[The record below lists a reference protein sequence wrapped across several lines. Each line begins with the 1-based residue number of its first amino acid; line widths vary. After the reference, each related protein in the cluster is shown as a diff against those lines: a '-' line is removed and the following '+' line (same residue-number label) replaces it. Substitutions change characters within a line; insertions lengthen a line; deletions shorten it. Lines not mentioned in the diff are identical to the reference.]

1 MKGDNGTYSFLSNL
15 DLRSRAVAVIPLK
28 IAVHMADVLSVV
40 EFLLA
45 CAAGP
50 LQAIGMER

>member
-1 MKGDNGTYSFLSNL
+1 VKGDDGTYSFLSNL

-28 IAVHMADVLSVV
+28 IAIHLADVLSVV
-40 EFLLA
+40 EILLA

-50 LQAIGMER
+50 MQAIGMER